1 MDPDRPGNLSGAAR
15 RLTDMDGTGTAR
27 DAPLGAGLRH
37 ADEVAHLYAQHAA
50 HLLRLAE
57 LLTGDRALAEELV
70 QEAFTRLWQRWG
82 SLRDP
87 AAGVGYLRVTIV
99 NLARG
104 SFRRR
109 MVRARPP
116 GMVGLVPASVD
127 PPDVAERLD
136 LLRALGRLSPRKRAC
151 LILRFYSDLTEEETA
166 RTLGVAVGTVKS
178 QTHRALAQLARLL
191 PETGQAVGGDRAVRP
206 PEHDREPS

>member
-1 MDPDRPGNLSGAAR
+1 MNVDESARHGAVAA
-15 RLTDMDGTGTAR
+15 LFSA
-27 DAPLGAGLRH
+27 H
-37 ADEVAHLYAQHAA
+37 ADD
-50 HLLRLAE
+50 LLRLAV
-57 LLTGDRALAEELV
+57 LLVGERGAAEELV

-87 AAGVGYLRVTIV
+87 GASIGYLRVTIV

-109 MVRARPP
+109 MLRARSS
-116 GMVGLVPASVD
+116 GMVGLAPASVD

-191 PETGQAVGGDRAVRP
+191 PETSLAVGDRAVRR